1 MNPKSK
7 KDKEEIAYEDE
18 AQFLPGSVEL
28 YMGIKE
34 TYNRGGCSI
43 PTVYPGSDQA
53 FPLTVAD
60 DLHQTW
66 VTLVHIL
73 VQIELQLHWK
83 NKRKRISYFG

>member
-1 MNPKSK
+1 MN
-7 KDKEEIAYEDE
+7 EDE
-18 AQFLPGSVEL
+18 AQFLPCGVEL

-34 TYNRGGCSI
+34 AYDRGCRSV
-43 PTVYPGSDQA
+43 PAVYPGSDQA
-53 FPLTVAD
+53 LPLTVAD
-60 DLHQTW
+60 DLYQAW